1 MIPQKHMIKTQPI
14 IENSW
19 FKRLLDSSLAF
30 LFAFRAWLIMSSMS
44 SGEFQVTFAV
54 NDLLVLPNV
63 VLQGTWVQNL
73 EVEFAA

>member
-1 MIPQKHMIKTQPI
+1 
-14 IENSW
+14 
-19 FKRLLDSSLAF
+19 
-30 LFAFRAWLIMSSMS
+30 MSSMS

-73 EVEFAA
+73 EVEFVLNIALIGVLKSFEAWVKLDHAPESREVQNKPSSASCF